1 MKRKLRVPLLLLGAY
16 LIFMGIA
23 EIILSRWT
31 EPPETARRLLGIVFT
46 CLGLAAL
53 GDGCRDFLTPRKRQ
67 IEPSQTRQVILTDVD
82 GKRRSDVS
90 REALREQLSLL
101 AERGASFSL
110 ELLPVPEVTGLG
122 WMERV
127 LCTYAGIFSVSA
139 LFVTG
144 EGVCIALE
152 KAGISAAMAEEIL
165 VGIRDGITD
174 FSHWEPG
181 DWPPLEQEE
190 CRRGLLVLC
199 GDGWCEQ
206 LPFFEERDLELTVEG
221 LVQEKY
227 TRAELYLDGRRFLVF
242 PEHREEAFGP
252 PELVLQMIH
261 RLGNRSLVYEKKGGV
276 SQVQEWLTELYQDGW
291 NPFGWAEETP

>member
-1 MKRKLRVPLLLLGAY
+1 MKRKLRVPLLALGAY
-16 LIFMGIA
+16 LVFMGAA
-23 EIILSRWT
+23 EIIMSRWT
-31 EPPETARRLLGIVFT
+31 EPPEAARCLLGIVFA

-53 GDGCRDFLTPRKRQ
+53 GDGCKDFLTPRKKKKEPLQPRQ
-67 IEPSQTRQVILTDVD
+67 AILTDVD

-90 REALREQLSLL
+90 REALREQLARL
-101 AERGASFSL
+101 AERGATFSL
-110 ELLPVPEVTGLG
+110 EILPVPEVPGLG

-152 KAGISAAMAEEIL
+152 KAGISAATAEEIL

-174 FSHWEPG
+174 FSHWESG
-181 DWPPLEQEE
+181 DWPPPEREE
-190 CRRGLLVLC
+190 SRRGLLVLC
-199 GDGWCEQ
+199 GDGWQER
-206 LPFFEERDLELTVEG
+206 LSFFAERDLELTVEG

-242 PEHREEAFGP
+242 PEHQEEASGP
-252 PELVLQMIH
+252 PELFLQMIY

-276 SQVQEWLTELYQDGW
+276 SQVQKWLTELYQDGW